1 MLSTHGAGLFVK
13 LTKGKTMK
21 DEIHL
26 RTLASRADLKRL
38 GINVSNTTLL
48 RWEARGR
55 FPRRIRMAGTSVA
68 WFLSEIE
75 DWLADR
81 AAERARTHYAD
92 AG

>member
-1 MLSTHGAGLFVK
+1 MLSTHGAGPFVN

-21 DEIHL
+21 DEVHL

-55 FPRRIRMAGTSVA
+55 FPRRARPGGTTVA
-68 WFLSEIE
+68 WFMSEIE

-81 AAERARTHYAD
+81 ADERARTHYSD
-92 AG
+92 Y

>member
-1 MLSTHGAGLFVK
+1 
-13 LTKGKTMK
+13 MK

-38 GINVSNTTLL
+38 GITVSNTTLL

-68 WFLSEIE
+68 WLVSDLEN
-75 DWLADR
+75 WLAERD
-81 AAERARTHYAD
+81 AERARTHYAEY
-92 AG
+92 